1 MKKIILKLLCMLF
14 FVSAVYGCVGI
25 SDKTETESEIS
36 IQNSYLTNLN
46 KILPDT
52 EKSQTA
58 SEEWYKDAVFYH
70 IWVKAFNDSNGDR
83 IGDIKG
89 ITQKLDYIKGIGAN
103 AIWLSP
109 IFDCAY
115 KGAEMHGYD
124 TIDFYKINPKFG
136 TKEDL
141 AELLKEAHKKGIKIV
156 FDFVPNLTSENHPWF
171 IEAKKGGA
179 KKSWYVWEKEPSQS
193 WDRAWG
199 GGSWQDVWNRWGD
212 EYYYSAYNGMMPDL
226 NFRNSEVRDE
236 IANVLIYWL
245 NFGFDGA
252 RVDSARYLFENGPG
266 MAADQKE
273 THDYYKALRKEVIDK
288 YSAAGYGKMMVA
300 ESWTQFETIR
310 DYYGDGKDEFQMSF
324 DFPRAG
330 KIADVVNMSSGAASG
345 IIENYIKMQDEYYPV
360 GYRAAT
366 FLCNH
371 DLVASRPATLYN
383 KSEEKQITAAAL
395 LMFLPGT
402 PFIYYGNE
410 VGMADGNYDGDMK
423 MRTAMEWEKA
433 TGENAV
439 LKKYTEFAHMRS
451 ERNSLKRGN
460 FRRISSDKKELLV
473 FEREYEGEKTVIV
486 INFGEKSDSVEVKYD
501 FGGQFEIKS
510 KESSL
515 TVEQNDKTLLKN
527 IEAKSVSIIYIN

>member
-1 MKKIILKLLCMLF
+1 MLC

-25 SDKTETESEIS
+25 SDKNETESEIS

-52 EKSQTA
+52 ENSKTA

-89 ITQKLDYIKGIGAN
+89 ITKKLDYIKGLGAN

-109 IFDCAY
+109 ILDCAF
-115 KGAEMHGYD
+115 KGSEMHGYD

-288 YSAAGYGKMMVA
+288 YSAAGHGKMMVA

-330 KIADVVNMSSGAASG
+330 KIADVVNMSSGAAAG
-345 IIENYIKMQDEYYPV
+345 IVENYIKMQDEYYPA

-371 DLVASRPATLYN
+371 DLVASRPATLYS
-383 KSEEKQITAAAL
+383 KSEEKQIVAAAL

-410 VGMADGNYDGDMK
+410 VGIADGNYDGDMK

-439 LKKYTEFAHMRS
+439 LKKYTEFAHKRS
-451 ERNSLKRGN
+451 ERNSVKRGN

-473 FEREYEGEKTVIV
+473 FEREYEGEKTVVV
-486 INFGEKSDSVEVKYD
+486 INFGEKADSVEVKYD